1 MGTRHGVSMACTPS
15 SAQLL
20 PMPSYTQRLPMPPA
34 CLQQHPHSPA
44 ALLPPGEHKDSC
56 NFLTSQSTG
65 KMKEK
70 APTQPGQELFVC
82 MSFPGRKN
90 DGIW

>member
-1 MGTRHGVSMACTPS
+1 MGTRHGVSTACTPS

-20 PMPSYTQRLPMPPA
+20 PMPSYMQYLPMPPA

-56 NFLTSQSTG
+56 NFLISQSTG
-65 KMKEK
+65 KTKEK
-70 APTQPGQELFVC
+70 STYPAWTRIICVHEFSG
-82 MSFPGRKN
+82 
-90 DGIW
+90 